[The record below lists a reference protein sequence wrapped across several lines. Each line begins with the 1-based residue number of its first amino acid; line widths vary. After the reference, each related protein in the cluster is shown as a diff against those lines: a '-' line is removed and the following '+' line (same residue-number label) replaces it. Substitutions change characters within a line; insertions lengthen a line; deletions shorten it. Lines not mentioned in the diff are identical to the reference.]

1 MSNLKREHI
10 VPMNVLE
17 NLLFPC
23 LKDGLLER
31 SVEIINLYGKMALIT
46 EEEDNQLNRH
56 GLRSRM
62 PDNGNDPLSRYN
74 ATGIRIVGK
83 LSALAPTYRI
93 NRGGRGRL
101 CCRDIQ
107 NLNVEQ
113 LVNALMYHSNER
125 VTGSPVVSE
134 LLRSWQLGQDYLVS
148 EEALEHIRAG
158 I

>member
-1 MSNLKREHI
+1 MSNIKREHV
-10 VPMNVLE
+10 VPMRVLE

-23 LKDGLLER
+23 LKDGLRER
-31 SVEIINLYGKMALIT
+31 SIEIINLFGKMALIT
-46 EEEDNQLNRH
+46 NEEDDRLDML
-56 GLRSRM
+56 GLRSSM

-74 ATGIRIVGK
+74 IAGIRIVGN

-101 CCRDIQ
+101 CCRHIH

-113 LVNALMYHSNER
+113 LISALLYHYNEG
-125 VTGSPVVSE
+125 VTGPPVVSE
-134 LLRSWQLGQDYLVS
+134 LLRSWQLGQDFLVS
-148 EEALEHIRAG
+148 EKVLELIRVE